1 MAKEAVEVE
10 TNEPEVVETEK
21 KEPEVVEVDAGTN
34 VVPAGNGRVVE
45 VQSSYTQ
52 VEEDSNIVE
61 FVNTYSFEG
70 KSINSIDL
78 SGIDNL
84 SAKDMIEAN
93 RVLDRGGNFSFMP
106 EMTLEYA
113 CVIAS
118 KATGI
123 PQEFF
128 YALKPKD
135 AARMKNRVVGFFFG
149 RE

>member
-10 TNEPEVVETEK
+10 A
-21 KEPEVVEVDAGTN
+21 KEQEIVEVSAGTD
-34 VVPAGNGRVVE
+34 VVPAGDGNVVE
-45 VQSSYTQ
+45 VKGIYAQ
-52 VEEDSNIVE
+52 VEDDDLVH
-61 FVNTYSFEG
+61 FTKTYSFEG
-70 KSINSIDL
+70 KLIDHVDL
-78 SGIDNL
+78 SGINDL
-84 SAKDMIEAN
+84 SAADMIEAN

-118 KATGI
+118 KATKI

-135 AARMKNRVVGFFFG
+135 AARLKNRVVGFFFG
-149 RE
+149 KE